1 MFVAG
6 ALCVTISDEVQ
17 EMAAKRPSKELL
29 ALLADYDP
37 AIVKLFLALRS
48 LVVETAPAANETV
61 YDAGYTISD
70 VFSFTDRWQ
79 DSFCMVTIY
88 SKHANLGFT
97 HGASLAD
104 PERKLR
110 GKGKQLRH
118 LQVRTE
124 GDLENEDLREFLN
137 AAIAKAIRE

>member
-1 MFVAG
+1 MAG
-6 ALCVTISDEVQ
+6 
-17 EMAAKRPSKELL
+17 KRPSKELL

-37 AIVKLFLALRS
+37 AIVKLVLALRS
-48 LVVETAPAANETV
+48 LVIETAPAANEIV

-79 DSFCMVTIY
+79 DSFCMITIY
-88 SKHANLGFT
+88 RKHANLGFT

-104 PERKLR
+104 RGRKLR
-110 GKGKQLRH
+110 GKGKQFRH

-124 GDLENEDLREFLN
+124 DDLENEDLREFLN
-137 AAIAKAIRE
+137 AAIAKAVRE